1 MKSLIDWNEENQRG
15 FGDKN
20 QIITHN
26 LHENDIFTDEGIIEL
41 IDNYPK
47 EDLEVFTMGY
57 DPHGWGEWFLGRR
70 ENLSGKELMEAVKSG
85 RIWLNLRRTN
95 HSNLKI
101 AKIAEQIFK
110 EIKEK
115 TGVTTFKE
123 DMGLLISS
131 PNAHV
136 YYHADTP
143 LVMLW
148 QIRGIK
154 RVFLYPAEEPFIKDS
169 QIEAINLRENDE
181 QLKFDKTFEK
191 NAFIHDLKP
200 GEFLT
205 WKQNCPHRIENQDC
219 VNISFSI
226 EFLTPKAAWRANVI
240 YANGCLRRYFGL
252 KPSLQK
258 SPKILEPFKIIYS
271 RLVKALGGY
280 KGKKNLPI
288 PSFSINPE
296 NLSEIIFDQG
306 IKAPNKIIG

>member
-1 MKSLIDWNEENQRG
+1 MNYLIEWNEENQKD

-20 QIITHN
+20 QILKHE
-26 LHENDIFTDEGIIEL
+26 LHKNEIFSDEGIIEL
-41 IDNYPK
+41 IDNYPQK
-47 EDLEVFTMGY
+47 DLEIFTMGFN
-57 DPHGWGEWFLGRR
+57 PHGWGEWFLGRR
-70 ENLSGKELMEAVKSG
+70 DNLNGAQLLEAVKTG
-85 RIWLNLRRTN
+85 RVWLNLRRTN
-95 HSNLKI
+95 LSNPKI
-101 AKIAEQIFK
+101 AKIAEQIFT

-115 TGVTTFKE
+115 TGIATFKE

-154 RVFLYPAEEPFIKDS
+154 RVYLYPAEEPFISDS

-181 QLKFDKTFEK
+181 QLKFDKSFEDG
-191 NAFIHDLKP
+191 AFVHDLKP

-226 EFLTPKAAWRANVI
+226 EFLTPKSAWRANVI

-252 KPSLQK
+252 NPSLK
-258 SPKILEPFKIIYS
+258 NSPKFLEPFKIIYA
-271 RLVKALGGY
+271 RIIKVLGGY
-280 KGKKNLPI
+280 KGKKNLPQ
-288 PSFSINPE
+288 PSFSINPNKLDE
-296 NLSEIIFDQG
+296 LIFDQG
-306 IKAPNKIIG
+306 IKAPKKNIS